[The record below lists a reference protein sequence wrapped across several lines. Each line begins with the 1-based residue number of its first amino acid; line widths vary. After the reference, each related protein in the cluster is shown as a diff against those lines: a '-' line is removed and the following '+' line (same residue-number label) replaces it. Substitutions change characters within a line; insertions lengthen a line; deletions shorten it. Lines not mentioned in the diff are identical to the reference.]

1 MTRCVFCE
9 QIATKGVPVAELAK
23 AVLLRDR
30 FPVTDGHLL
39 AVPRRH
45 CDEFFELDDDE
56 MRDLWKL
63 LTEGRQ
69 RIVRKDP
76 SVEGFNVGVNAGVV
90 AGQTISHVH
99 IHLIPRRAGD
109 TDDPRGGVRGVI
121 PDRMKY

>member
-1 MTRCVFCE
+1 MTTCVFCK
-9 QIATKGVPVAELAK
+9 QIATEGALVAERPTAG
-23 AVLLRDR
+23 LLRDR

-39 AVPRRH
+39 AVTKRH
-45 CDEFFELDDDE
+45 LDEFFELEDAE
-56 MRDLWKL
+56 IRDLWL
-63 LTEGRQ
+63 LLRDARE
-69 RIVRKDP
+69 RIAHEDP

-109 TDDPRGGVRGVI
+109 IDDPRGGVRGVI

>member
-1 MTRCVFCE
+1 MTCVFCE
-9 QIATKGVPVAELAK
+9 QIATEGAPVAELAT

-30 FPVTDGHLL
+30 YPVTHGHLL
-39 AVPRRH
+39 AVPKRH
-45 CDEFFELDDDE
+45 LDEFFKLDDDE
-56 MRDLWKL
+56 IRDLWRL
-63 LTEGRQ
+63 LKDGQ
-69 RIVRKDP
+69 KRIAEDDP

>member
-1 MTRCVFCE
+1 MTTCVFCE
-9 QIATKGVPVAELAK
+9 QIAAEGMPVAELPT

-39 AVPRRH
+39 AMPKRH
-45 CDEFFELDDDE
+45 LDEFFDLDDDE
-56 MRDLWKL
+56 IRDLWQL
-63 LTEGRQ
+63 LKDGRE
-69 RIVRKDP
+69 RIAREDR
-76 SVEGFNVGVNAGVV
+76 SVQGFNVGVNAGMV